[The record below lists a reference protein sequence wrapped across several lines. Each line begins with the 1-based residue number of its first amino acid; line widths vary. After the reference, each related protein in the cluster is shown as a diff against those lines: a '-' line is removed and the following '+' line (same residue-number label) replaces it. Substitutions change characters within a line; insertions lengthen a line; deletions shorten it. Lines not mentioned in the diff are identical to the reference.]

1 MVQYQLPMGIRDG
14 THRRGD
20 GERNNKALGNTEST
34 LTGIKKK
41 HLKIEAH
48 SGMAERLVK
57 DLEIEEALQTEIKE
71 ILEHKNWTYV
81 NWCDLSDKEKIRTR
95 LKLPLHMIWDGR
107 RDHLV
112 GDKTP
117 LVGMP
122 S

>member
-1 MVQYQLPMGIRDG
+1 
-14 THRRGD
+14 
-20 GERNNKALGNTEST
+20 
-34 LTGIKKK
+34 
-41 HLKIEAH
+41 
-48 SGMAERLVK
+48 MAERLVK